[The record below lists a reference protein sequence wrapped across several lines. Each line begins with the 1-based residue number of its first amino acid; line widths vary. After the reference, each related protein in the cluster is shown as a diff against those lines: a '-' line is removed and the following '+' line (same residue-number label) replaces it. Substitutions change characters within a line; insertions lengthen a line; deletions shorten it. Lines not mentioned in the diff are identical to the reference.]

1 MGTRG
6 LRRHSRFGGQF
17 AGSQRF
23 SIQKSRQHV
32 GARRVAC
39 EGRDRGNVR
48 PFPHTLVYSHTS
60 IDIEA
65 QLHVQGVVWSLVGP
79 NAGKKENR

>member
-1 MGTRG
+1 
-6 LRRHSRFGGQF
+6 
-17 AGSQRF
+17 
-23 SIQKSRQHV
+23 
-32 GARRVAC
+32 
-39 EGRDRGNVR
+39 
-48 PFPHTLVYSHTS
+48 LVYSHTS